1 MSRDTSL
8 DETLAGVPVGTLVMN
23 LDRAGF
29 PNCFMKGVAPLT
41 PERRFVG
48 RARTLRCLPTR
59 PDIVA
64 AQKSAGRPT
73 PHRVAMDGISPGQ
86 ALVIEAR
93 GELGAAVMGDLLA
106 ARIKAAGGVAAV
118 TDGCVRDLPA
128 LAQIGLPVYAA
139 GANATLFANR
149 HVAMAIDEP
158 VACGGVLVMPGDV
171 LVGDAE
177 GVVVI
182 PAHMAETIAAS
193 ALEMEELDA
202 FLLDKIRQGAPLS
215 RAYPPNAEV
224 LAEYQNYRISKRK
237 L

>member
-1 MSRDTSL
+1 MSRDTSI
-8 DETLAGVPVGTLVMN
+8 DETLSRLPVGTLVMN

-29 PNCFMKGVAPLT
+29 HNCFLKGVAPLT

-59 PDIVA
+59 PDVVA
-64 AQKSAGRPT
+64 AQKSTGKPT
-73 PHRVAMDGISPGQ
+73 PHRIAMDGISPGQ
-86 ALVIEAR
+86 VLVIDAR
-93 GELGAAVMGDLLA
+93 GDRDAAVMGDLLA

-149 HVAMAIDEP
+149 HVAIAIDEP

-182 PAHMAETIAAS
+182 PAHMTETIAA
-193 ALEMEELDA
+193 AATEMEALDA
-202 FLLDKIRQGAPLS
+202 FLLEKIRNGEPLA
-215 RAYPPNAEV
+215 RAYPPNAEM
-224 LAEYQNYRISKRK
+224 LAEFQNSRFLKPK

>member
-1 MSRDTSL
+1 MSENARI
-8 DETLAGVPVGTLVMN
+8 DETLASLPVGTLVMN

-29 PNCFMKGVAPLT
+29 TNCFMKGVAPMT

-59 PDIVA
+59 PDVVA
-64 AQKSAGRPT
+64 AQKTAGKPT

-86 ALVIEAR
+86 VLVIEAR

-118 TDGCVRDLPA
+118 TDGCVRDVPA
-128 LAQIGLPVYAA
+128 LGQIGLPVYAA

-182 PAHMAETIAAS
+182 PAQLAPSIAKA

-202 FLLDKIRQGAPLS
+202 FLLEKIRQGEPLA
-215 RAYPPNAEV
+215 RAYPPSAEV
-224 LAEYQNYRISKRK
+224 LAEYENYRISKRR

>member
-8 DETLAGVPVGTLVMN
+8 AETLAGLPVGTLVMN

-64 AQKSAGRPT
+64 AQKNAGKPT
-73 PHRVAMDGISPGQ
+73 PHRAAMDGVSPGQ
-86 ALVIEAR
+86 VLVIEAR

-106 ARIKAAGGVAAV
+106 ARIKAAGGAAAV
-118 TDGCVRDLPA
+118 TDGCVRDVPA

-139 GANATLFANR
+139 GANATLFSNR

-182 PAHMAETIAAS
+182 PAQMAETIAAA

-202 FLLDKIRQGAPLS
+202 FLLEKIRQGAPLS
-215 RAYPPNAEV
+215 RAYPPDGEM
-224 LAEYQNYRISKRK
+224 LAEYQNYRFSKRK